1 MYFHLTTYL
10 NFKHYSTSHLRIVT
24 PLLIKETYIRTLSA
38 HSRKVIERKMSK
50 KIQTFTV
57 LFIDPVFTAESHLI
71 WICFISHVCSRLI
84 ASQNIPY
91 MYT

>member
-10 NFKHYSTSHLRIVT
+10 NYKYYSTSHLRIVT
-24 PLLIKETYIRTLSA
+24 PLLIKETYIQTLSA
-38 HSRKVIERKMSK
+38 HSRKVIER
-50 KIQTFTV
+50 TFTV

-84 ASQNIPY
+84 ASQNIPC